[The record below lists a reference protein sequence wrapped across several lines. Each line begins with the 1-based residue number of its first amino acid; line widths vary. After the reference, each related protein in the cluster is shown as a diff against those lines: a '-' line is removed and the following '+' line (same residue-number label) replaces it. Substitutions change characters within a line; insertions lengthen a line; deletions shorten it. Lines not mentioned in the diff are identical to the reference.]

1 MSASSIHLK
10 LDGIDG
16 ESTSVQHKDEIEVD
30 SWSWGLSNAGAP
42 AAGGGGGS
50 GAGVGAGKPAFSD
63 LTFTHHVDRSSPQLC
78 RHCATGRH
86 IKLGTLFVAR
96 PGAGTQDYLTIKL
109 RDVRVTSV
117 TLADV
122 ESDAQPPVE
131 SVTLAF
137 AKVEY
142 AYRPQKPNGS
152 LGPAV
157 EFKFDLTTNRTF

>member
-16 ESTSVQHKDEIEVD
+16 ESTSIQHKDEIEVD
-30 SWSWGLSNAGAP
+30 SWSWGLSNPGA
-42 AAGGGGGS
+42 AAGGGGS
-50 GAGVGAGKPAFSD
+50 GAGKPAFSD
-63 LTFTHHVDRSSPQLC
+63 LTFTHYVDRASPQLC
-78 RHCATGRH
+78 KLCATGKL

-96 PGAGTQDYLTIKL
+96 PGAGTQDYLTVKL

-157 EFKFDLTTNRTF
+157 EFKFDLTTNKTF

>member
-16 ESTSVQHKDEIEVD
+16 ESTSDQHKDEIEVD
-30 SWSWGLSNAGAP
+30 GWNWGLSNVGAP
-42 AAGGGGGS
+42 VGGS
-50 GAGVGAGKPAFSD
+50 GGASSVLKPVFSD
-63 LTFTHHVDRSSPQLC
+63 LTFTHHVDRASPPLFM
-78 RHCATGRH
+78 HCATGKP
-86 IKLGTLFVAR
+86 IKLATLYVAR
-96 PGAGTQDYLTIKL
+96 QGTGTQDYLTIKL
-109 RDVRVTSV
+109 RGVRVSSV

-137 AKVEY
+137 TKVEY
-142 AYRPQKPNGS
+142 AYKPQKPNGS

-157 EFKFDLTTNRTF
+157 EFKFDVAANKVF